1 MLSLRLAPDI
11 ERRLSRLAKLTGHTK
26 SYFARQ
32 LIEGNLEDLEDRCL
46 AEARLEKRRP
56 ALTSVQV
63 RNVLCLER

>member
-11 ERRLSRLAKLTGHTK
+11 ERRLSKLAKLRGHTK

-63 RNVLCLER
+63 RETLGLEH